1 MSAGEVV
8 PPAAEARRPGGAIGG
23 DGATWLGRQ
32 RITLDAC
39 GSTNDEAAR
48 LARAGA
54 SHGTIV
60 TAAVQHAGRGRLGRV
75 WASPPGG
82 LYLSAVLRLP
92 LRSVDVPP
100 VTLAV
105 GIAVHDTLRALA
117 APVALKWP
125 NDVVVAADHALAG
138 RKLAGVLVEAGGEP
152 SGPCHAVVG
161 VGLNVQLAA
170 GQGAAIDQP
179 WIDLATLPG
188 ASRPPRTALAT
199 ALVDGILPALDRYAR
214 EGLAP
219 FLAEWRRSDAL
230 AGCEVE
236 LVEGARRET
245 VTVLGVD
252 AQGRLR
258 VRDAAGR
265 ERAVSSAEFGRR
277 AATRA

>member
-1 MSAGEVV
+1 VSAGEVV

-138 RKLAGVLVEAGGEP
+138 RKLAGVLVEAQS
-152 SGPCHAVVG
+152 SGPRIDAIIVG
-161 VGLNVQLAA
+161 IGLDLDGGLPPELAA
-170 GQGAAIDQP
+170 QATTLAALTGVTYP
-179 WIDLATLPG
+179 PSAVLERLLPHLEHWIDRTVAGG
-188 ASRPPRTALAT
+188 ADALTAAWEARMVPAARVRLVGEAGAPVGTAL
-199 ALVDGILPALDRYAR
+199 GLDR
-214 EGLAP
+214 
-219 FLAEWRRSDAL
+219 D
-230 AGCEVE
+230 
-236 LVEGARRET
+236 GA
-245 VTVLGVD
+245 
-252 AQGRLR
+252 LR
-258 VRDAAGR
+258 VDVGGQVRRVIAG
-265 ERAVSSAEFGRR
+265 EVVLEPLA
-277 AATRA
+277 

>member
-1 MSAGEVV
+1 MV

-138 RKLAGVLVEAGGEP
+138 RKLAGVLVEAQS
-152 SGPCHAVVG
+152 SGPRIDAIIVG
-161 VGLNVQLAA
+161 IGLDLDGGLPPELAA
-170 GQGAAIDQP
+170 QATTLAALTGVTYP
-179 WIDLATLPG
+179 PSAVLERLLPHLEHWIDRTVAGGADTLTAAWEARMVPAARVRLVGEAG
-188 ASRPPRTALAT
+188 APVGTAL
-199 ALVDGILPALDRYAR
+199 GLDR
-214 EGLAP
+214 
-219 FLAEWRRSDAL
+219 D
-230 AGCEVE
+230 
-236 LVEGARRET
+236 GA
-245 VTVLGVD
+245 
-252 AQGRLR
+252 LR
-258 VRDAAGR
+258 VDVGGQVRRVIAG
-265 ERAVSSAEFGRR
+265 EVVLEPLA
-277 AATRA
+277 